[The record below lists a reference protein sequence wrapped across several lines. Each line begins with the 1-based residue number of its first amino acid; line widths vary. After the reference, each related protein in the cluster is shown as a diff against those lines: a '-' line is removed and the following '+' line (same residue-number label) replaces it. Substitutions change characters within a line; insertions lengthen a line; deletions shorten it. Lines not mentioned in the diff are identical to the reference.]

1 MSDYLTGP
9 TWAEVAAAVTAEQQ
23 RHRDAWGPKHGLRD
37 LHVQRLDTPLPDAV
51 DQGGLVFVRMH
62 TGPTRHAAVVALGFM
77 PVRYAVEEDGERVFD
92 DRCVI
97 AQGGTSRAA
106 LEELTH
112 KLLAAAGLVLYR
124 KDGLGGSEHRITWQ
138 GGQPSITSTSQAA

>member
-1 MSDYLTGP
+1 MSEWQTGP
-9 TWAEVAAAVTAEQQ
+9 TWAEVAEQVKAEQAL
-23 RHRDAWGPKHGLRD
+23 HAAAWGARNGLRD

-51 DQGGLVFVRMH
+51 DQGGLVVIRMH
-62 TGPTRHAAVVALGFM
+62 TGPTRHAAVVALGFL

-97 AQGGTSRAA
+97 AQGGTSRGA

-112 KLLAAAGLVLYR
+112 KLLAAAGLVPYR
-124 KDGLGGSEHRITWQ
+124 KDGVGGSEYRITWQ
-138 GGQPSITSTSQAA
+138 GGQPTITAEHQS